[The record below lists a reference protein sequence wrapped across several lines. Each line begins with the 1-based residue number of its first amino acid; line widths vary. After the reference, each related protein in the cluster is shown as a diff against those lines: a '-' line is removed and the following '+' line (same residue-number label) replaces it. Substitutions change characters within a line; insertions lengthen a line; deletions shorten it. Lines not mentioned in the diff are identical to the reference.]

1 MATRHTRA
9 RPLDQNKQV
18 EIVRDLSILDAA
30 EGFAGPD
37 LLAKLE
43 ADERET
49 KQASPLRPG
58 LWF

>member
-9 RPLDQNKQV
+9 RPLDQNKHL

-37 LLAKLE
+37 LLTKLE

-49 KQASPLRPG
+49 KVPAPLGFYP
-58 LWF
+58 